1 MLPMQRLSAMRAGSR
16 HVASAAPRLSRA
28 LKSGTWMDR
37 EMKYDTRLVHE
48 GITPDAMSGAI
59 LTPIYQSTTYIQD
72 SIEEYLDKGFS
83 YARTGN
89 PTVTTLERKIAGLE
103 SGYGAACF
111 STGMAATISVIA
123 GTMKAGD
130 HCVITNCSYGGTNR
144 ACRTMFTD
152 MGMTFDF
159 IDFTDLANI
168 EAHIKP
174 NTKLI
179 FSESPA
185 NPTLTLTD
193 LTAVSELAKRKG
205 LLHVCDSTFAT
216 PVIQRPIEHGV
227 DLVIQSTTKFY
238 DGHNITVGGAVI
250 CATKELHDI
259 VSPAP

>member
-1 MLPMQRLSAMRAGSR
+1 
-16 HVASAAPRLSRA
+16 
-28 LKSGTWMDR
+28 
-37 EMKYDTRLVHE
+37 
-48 GITPDAMSGAI
+48 
-59 LTPIYQSTTYIQD
+59 
-72 SIEEYLDKGFS
+72 
-83 YARTGN
+83 
-89 PTVTTLERKIAGLE
+89 
-103 SGYGAACF
+103 
-111 STGMAATISVIA
+111 MAATISVIA

-193 LTAVSELAKRKG
+193 LSAVSVRADPTSNPPDSNPDPDADPDSNPRPRPRPNADPRPSPNQALAKRKG

-216 PVIQRPIEHGV
+216 PVIQ
-227 DLVIQSTTKFY
+227 
-238 DGHNITVGGAVI
+238 
-250 CATKELHDI
+250 
-259 VSPAP
+259 VSHFA